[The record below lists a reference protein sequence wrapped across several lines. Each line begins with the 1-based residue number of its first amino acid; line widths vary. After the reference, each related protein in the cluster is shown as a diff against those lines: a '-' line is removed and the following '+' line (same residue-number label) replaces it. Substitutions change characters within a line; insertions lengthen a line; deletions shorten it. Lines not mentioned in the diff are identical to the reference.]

1 MKVYLHLLL
10 VATHLKTV
18 FQRISLLASVQT
30 SSGGGVCA
38 CCVDVEAKI
47 LHKYWRGRE
56 DIICYDKRGSHTIS
70 VTVYIHCKVMDG
82 SNKSFQG

>member
-10 VATHLKTV
+10 VAIQLKTV

-30 SSGGGVCA
+30 SSGAGVL
-38 CCVDVEAKI
+38 VDVEAKI

-82 SNKSFQG
+82 SNKSSQG

>member
-1 MKVYLHLLL
+1 MKAYLHLLL

-30 SSGGGVCA
+30 SSGAGML
-38 CCVDVEAKI
+38 VDVEAKI
-47 LHKYWRGRE
+47 LHKYWRGRK
-56 DIICYDKRGSHTIS
+56 DIICYDKRGSHTIF
-70 VTVYIHCKVMDG
+70 VMVYIHCKVMDG